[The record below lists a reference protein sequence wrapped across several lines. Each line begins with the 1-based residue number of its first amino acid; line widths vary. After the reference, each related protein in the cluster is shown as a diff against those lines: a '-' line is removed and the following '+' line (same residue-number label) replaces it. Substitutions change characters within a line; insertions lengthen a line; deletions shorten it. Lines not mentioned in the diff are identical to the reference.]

1 MGQRPVSPEEVRI
14 SPAPSPGDSEDGP
27 ADRRSASGPAD
38 HANSIDPSGLER
50 EDDSS
55 EITEPFKPENIK
67 VSTTTILV
75 DQIITRLRHRE
86 IDLSPDFQR
95 LEVWTDTQRSRL
107 IESLLLRIPIPVFYV
122 SADERNNWSVVD
134 GVQRMSTVKRFLDDQ
149 DFTLEDLEY
158 LQRFN
163 GNRYSDLPR
172 AMQRR
177 ISETQFLVHVI
188 EPTTPKDVMFNIFLR
203 LNTGGTTLTKQEIRH
218 AVHAGPARDFLKR
231 LAESGEFKRATAGS
245 VSPKRMADRELVL
258 RFLAFYMEPWE
269 EYEAGDLDGY
279 LGRAMASINE
289 VEPTRREELESV
301 FRKSMTTAAK
311 IFGNDAF
318 RKRFAVEDGRH
329 GINRALFESW
339 AVGLARRS
347 SEQLDQLVEKRQR
360 VVDGFRDLLNR
371 DGALLDAVSYAT
383 GTAAKVQRRFRTID
397 ALIEECL

>member
-1 MGQRPVSPEEVRI
+1 M
-14 SPAPSPGDSEDGP
+14 PAPSPGLSETGP
-27 ADRRSASGPAD
+27 TDRPIASGPTD
-38 HANSIDPSGLER
+38 RLNGSEPNGLE
-50 EDDSS
+50 EELDSS
-55 EITEPFKPENIK
+55 EITQPFNPEDIK

-75 DQIITRLRHRE
+75 DQIITRLRHQE

-95 LEVWTDTQRSRL
+95 LEVWKDTQRSRL

-149 DFTLEDLEY
+149 DFVLSDLEY

-231 LAESGEFKRATAGS
+231 LAESVEFRRATAGS
-245 VSPKRMADRELVL
+245 VSPTRMADRELVL

-279 LGRAMASINE
+279 LGRAMDSINE
-289 VEPTRREELESV
+289 VEPAKREELESV
-301 FRKSMTTAAK
+301 FRKSMNTAAE
-311 IFGNDAF
+311 IFGNEAF
-318 RKRFAVEDGRH
+318 RKRFAVDDKRL

-347 SEQLDQLVEKRQR
+347 SGQLEQLVEKRQR
-360 VVDGFRDLLNR
+360 VVEGFRDLLNR
-371 DGALLDAVSYAT
+371 DYALVDAISYAT
-383 GTAAKVQRRFRTID
+383 GTADRVQRRFRAID

>member
-1 MGQRPVSPEEVRI
+1 MSPDEVRI
-14 SPAPSPGDSEDGP
+14 SPAPSPGHSEDGP
-27 ADRRSASGPAD
+27 ADRQSALGPAD
-38 HANSIDPSGLER
+38 RANDIDPSGLER

-55 EITEPFKPENIK
+55 EITEPFNPENIR

-95 LEVWTDTQRSRL
+95 LEVWKDTQRSRL

-149 DFTLEDLEY
+149 DFVLNDLEY

-231 LAESGEFKRATAGS
+231 LAESNDFRRATAGS
-245 VSPKRMADRELVL
+245 VSPTRMADRELAL

-269 EYEAGDLDGY
+269 QYEAGDLDGY

-289 VEPTRREELESV
+289 VEPAVRDGLESV
-301 FRKSMTTAAK
+301 FRKSMNAAAE
-311 IFGNDAF
+311 IFGDDAF

-347 SEQLDQLVEKRQR
+347 SEQLEQLVEKRQR
-360 VVDGFRDLLNR
+360 VVEEFRDLLNR
-371 DGALLDAVSYAT
+371 DYALVDAISYAT
-383 GTAAKVQRRFRTID
+383 GTADRVQRRFRTID

>member
-1 MGQRPVSPEEVRI
+1 MPPAAPLIRPE
-14 SPAPSPGDSEDGP
+14 GGP
-27 ADRRSASGPAD
+27 ADRPNDPEPTNR
-38 HANSIDPSGLER
+38 ANNSDPSGLEG

-55 EITEPFKPENIK
+55 EITRPFNPENIK

-75 DQIITRLRHRE
+75 DQVITRLRHRE

-95 LEVWTDTQRSRL
+95 LEVWKDTQRSRL

-149 DFTLEDLEY
+149 DFVLDGLEY
-158 LQRFN
+158 LQRFS

-231 LAESGEFKRATAGS
+231 LAESGEFERATAGS
-245 VSPKRMADRELVL
+245 VSPTRMADRELVL

-289 VEPTRREELESV
+289 VEPAEREELESV
-301 FRKSMTTAAK
+301 FRKSMDTAAK
-311 IFGNDAF
+311 IFGDDAF

-347 SEQLDQLVEKRQR
+347 SKQLDQLVERRQR
-360 VVDGFRDLLNR
+360 VVDGFRNLLNR
-371 DGALLDAVSYAT
+371 DSALLDAVSYAT
-383 GTAAKVQRRFRTID
+383 GTADKVQRRFRAID

>member
-1 MGQRPVSPEEVRI
+1 MP
-14 SPAPSPGDSEDGP
+14 PAAPLIPPAGGP
-27 ADRRSASGPAD
+27 ADRPNGPEPSNR
-38 HANSIDPSGLER
+38 ANNSDSSGLER

-55 EITEPFKPENIK
+55 EITQPFNPENIK

-95 LEVWTDTQRSRL
+95 LEVWKDTQRSRL

-149 DFTLEDLEY
+149 DFVLKDLEY

-231 LAESGEFKRATAGS
+231 LADSGEFKRATAGS
-245 VSPKRMADRELVL
+245 VSPTRMADRELVL

-289 VEPTRREELESV
+289 VEPAEREELESV
-301 FRKSMTTAAK
+301 FSKSMNTAAR
-311 IFGNDAF
+311 IFGDDAF

-347 SEQLDQLVEKRQR
+347 SKQLDQLVEKRQR

-371 DGALLDAVSYAT
+371 DSALLDAVSYAT
-383 GTAAKVQRRFRTID
+383 GTADKVQRRFRAID